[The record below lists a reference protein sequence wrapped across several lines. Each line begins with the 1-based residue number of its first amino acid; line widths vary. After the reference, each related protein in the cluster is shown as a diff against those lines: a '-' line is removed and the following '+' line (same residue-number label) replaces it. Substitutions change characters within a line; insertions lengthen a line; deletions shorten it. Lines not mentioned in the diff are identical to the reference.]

1 MRMAWWNRILCMFLL
16 HFFGFGGKYLHIK
29 FEKSIWL
36 RRNDV
41 SFSFS
46 SVWGQAFFIIHL
58 DLPQSWS
65 WENPRVLSFCCHHF
79 EVSLGFPWF
88 SKVTFL
94 LTHRFACCVLLVRC
108 FTIPMFPHIPTS
120 LYTSFWPWINPTWAP
135 YFDLLGH
142 WELYNFQEHQ
152 SGTRNSRSSPQI
164 PFNNSR
170 LYPPNPHSP
179 DFWHSKVIQ
188 CYITNDTRWWF
199 QRLC

>member
-1 MRMAWWNRILCMFLL
+1 MKYNYLHVFTFYFIFLVLVENTCISSLTSLYDSGEMTLVLASHLFGVRLFFYNSPGPPPELKLGKSPCFVFLL
-16 HFFGFGGKYLHIK
+16 P
-29 FEKSIWL
+29 
-36 RRNDV
+36 
-41 SFSFS
+41 SFW
-46 SVWGQAFFIIHL
+46 SV
-58 DLPQSWS
+58 
-65 WENPRVLSFCCHHF
+65 
-79 EVSLGFPWF
+79 PWF

-142 WELYNFQEHQ
+142 WELYNFQKHQ

-188 CYITNDTRWWF
+188 CYTPKWY
-199 QRLC
+199 

>member
-1 MRMAWWNRILCMFLL
+1 MENTCISSLTSLYDSGEMTLVLASHL
-16 HFFGFGGKYLHIK
+16 FGVRL
-29 FEKSIWL
+29 
-36 RRNDV
+36 
-41 SFSFS
+41 
-46 SVWGQAFFIIHL
+46 FFIIHL

-142 WELYNFQEHQ
+142 WELHNFQKHQ

-188 CYITNDTRWWF
+188 CYTPKWY
-199 QRLC
+199 